1 MAGVRRTRPYH
12 PGVIPADL
20 LAAVRRLAAGIETE
34 RSAAVVDTALRPRL
48 RAYFQARGVP
58 PGDAEDLVQDVLAR
72 VFQSV
77 GALRDAERFL
87 PWLFTIARRAAQ
99 DRRRGRAALVALEDD
114 DADRLADDRPGVE
127 EAEMASQTRAALRAA
142 IEALPAQQRRCVL
155 LRLDEDLS
163 YQDIGALLQLSALT
177 VRNHL
182 AQARKALRS
191 ALRETVEGGS
201 EP

>member
-1 MAGVRRTRPYH
+1 M
-12 PGVIPADL
+12 IPADL

-34 RSAAVVDTALRPRL
+34 RSAAVVDAALRPRL
-48 RAYFQARGVP
+48 RAYFQSRGVP
-58 PGDAEDLVQDVLAR
+58 AGDADDLVQDVLAR

-99 DRRRGRAALVALEDD
+99 DRGRGRAPVVALEDH
-114 DADRLADDRPGVE
+114 DADRLPDDRPGVE
-127 EAEMASQTRAALRAA
+127 ETQMANQTRAALRAA
-142 IEALPAQQRRCVL
+142 IEALPAQQRRCLL

-182 AQARKALRS
+182 AQARKTLRAALD
-191 ALRETVEGGS
+191 ATPVGGS
-201 EP
+201 VP